1 MIDELSER
9 EIDIILA
16 ALYDY
21 VPDAFLVQKI
31 VDKLLKGGD

>member
-1 MIDELSER
+1 MKIDFSER

-21 VPDAFLVQKI
+21 VPDVFLVQKI
-31 VDKLLKGGD
+31 ADKLLKGGD